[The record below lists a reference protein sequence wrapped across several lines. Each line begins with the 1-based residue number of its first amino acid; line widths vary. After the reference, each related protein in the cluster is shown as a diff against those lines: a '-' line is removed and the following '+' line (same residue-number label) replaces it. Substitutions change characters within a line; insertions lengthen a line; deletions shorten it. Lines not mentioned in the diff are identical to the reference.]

1 MFRNR
6 YYTLPLEFSK
16 LKSNKGHQTCELQAS
31 VGQYIHLITT
41 TYLGE
46 YSIDPD
52 FGCSIWDY
60 DFDNMISDN
69 VLKEGLK
76 RNLIY
81 ALAKYEKRI
90 HNVEVS
96 VMITQSEVGEF
107 TVDRRVKK
115 RIEVAVNAALIAT
128 NEKINFFEH
137 FYLGPLSY
145 Y

>member
-1 MFRNR
+1 MLHNR

-16 LKSNKGHQTCELQAS
+16 LKSKKGHETCELQTS
-31 VGQYIHLITT
+31 VGQYIHLIIT

-69 VLKEGLK
+69 ALKEGLK

-81 ALAKYEKRI
+81 ALSKYEKRI
-90 HNVEVS
+90 HNLEVS
-96 VMITQSEVGEF
+96 VLISQAEVGEYS
-107 TVDRRVKK
+107 VDRRVKK
-115 RIEVAVNAALIAT
+115 RIEVAVNGKLMAT
-128 NEKINFFEH
+128 NEKFNFFQH
-137 FYLGPLSY
+137 FFLGPLSY
-145 Y
+145 